1 MLRLRTINL
10 SLRELS
16 SNILEWPALVFK
28 ESNHLQ
34 EWDLAAVALEITLL
48 MYQQQA
54 NSEVGELEDLECK
67 NRQAAMDNHPLQGL
81 DLMDSNNQVRAW
93 DLQRHM
99 EVLLSQL
106 KEEAEAV
113 WLTFKEELVRLEE
126 Q

>member
-1 MLRLRTINL
+1 M
-10 SLRELS
+10 
-16 SNILEWPALVFK
+16 
-28 ESNHLQ
+28 
-34 EWDLAAVALEITLL
+34 AAVALEITLL